1 MYLFIAETSRNEL
14 VREGAL
20 PVLVNSLH
28 TADHDVQYYCA
39 AALSNMAVKEKHRAM
54 IVAIGHYAALRQ
66 LILFMKSR
74 NEKVISH
81 DTMFRIIYDV
91 TTTEISPVIG

>member
-1 MYLFIAETSRNEL
+1 MSRNEL

-20 PVLVNSLH
+20 PVLVNALH

-54 IVAIGHYAALRQ
+54 IVAIGHYEALRQ
-66 LILFMKSR
+66 LILLMESR
-74 NEKVISH
+74 NEKVMSL
-81 DTMFRIIYDV
+81 TQL
-91 TTTEISPVIG
+91 